1 MASEQMQNNSFWW
14 KKRPSFLV
22 FLNFLP
28 ELLISLRNLFI
39 KPYESKLKV
48 LCVGNFTLGGS
59 GKTPMVRY
67 LRNLLEEKGYKCGVL
82 LRGYKGSVKGPI
94 EVSYNNHNSKEV
106 GDEALMHSKDGL
118 TIVSKDRVNGCKY
131 LERMGIDI
139 VILDDGFQNPSLKK
153 DYNLLM
159 VSSTQGI
166 GNNLVLPFGPLR
178 ETLKRSLKNVNVV
191 IKSNYSKNDH
201 YSFDIIS
208 KFYKDILTANYITK
222 VDNDI
227 SKNVILYT
235 GIADPLKFSHAIR
248 KNNYRILESFILDD
262 HEEINEELANKILNT
277 AKEKNADIITTEKDV
292 VRLNHTKE
300 GSYRKELSLK
310 SNIAKLNIELDKN
323 YLIGLIENGLNI
335 TH

>member
-1 MASEQMQNNSFWW
+1 MVSEQMKNNSFWW

-22 FLNFLP
+22 FLNLLP

-67 LRNLLEEKGYKCGVL
+67 LRNILEEKGYKCGVL

-94 EVSYNNHNSKEV
+94 KVSYNNHTSKEV

-118 TIVSKDRVNGCKY
+118 TIVSKDRVSGCKY

-178 ETLKRSLKNVNVV
+178 ETLKRSLKNVNAV

-235 GIADPLKFSHAIR
+235 GIADPLKFSHAIC

-262 HEEINEELANKILNT
+262 HEEIKEELANKILNT
-277 AKEKNADIITTEKDV
+277 AKEKNADIITTEKDI